1 MHTLITSTHPHTH
14 THTHISPSP
23 PLPHTHTHTDTNG
36 RVNKVEARLD
46 LDNKD
51 YKNTQKL
58 TWLSEADSAPLTPT
72 VCVHFDHLITKGV
85 LKPEEDFRDFVNWN
99 SKV

>member
-1 MHTLITSTHPHTH
+1 MHTLITSTHTHVHVLTH
-14 THTHISPSP
+14 TCTPPPPFPSP
-23 PLPHTHTHTDTNG
+23 THRDTNG

>member
-1 MHTLITSTHPHTH
+1 MHVLTH
-14 THTHISPSP
+14 TCTPPPPFPSP
-23 PLPHTHTHTDTNG
+23 THRDTNG

-85 LKPEEDFRDFVNWN
+85 LKPEEDFRDIVNWN